1 MAAAV
6 CSMTH
11 RAGMLRPMKA
21 LKSPLAKQ
29 LLANRIAS
37 AQLRHLVA
45 RSATESLAAQP
56 RTQINTL
63 EWQDGARTVRYQVT
77 RVPKA
82 G

>member
-1 MAAAV
+1 
-6 CSMTH
+6 
-11 RAGMLRPMKA
+11 MKA

-29 LLANRIAS
+29 LLANRSAS

-45 RSATESLAAQP
+45 RSGAKILGAQAQP
-56 RTQINTL
+56 RSQVSTL
-63 EWQDGARTVRYQVT
+63 EWQDGTRTVRYQVT

>member
-1 MAAAV
+1 
-6 CSMTH
+6 
-11 RAGMLRPMKA
+11 MLWPMKA

-37 AQLRHLVA
+37 AQLRRYVA
-45 RSATESLAAQP
+45 RAASEATGPQP
-56 RTQINTL
+56 QTPATTL

>member
-1 MAAAV
+1 
-6 CSMTH
+6 
-11 RAGMLRPMKA
+11 MKA

-29 LLANRIAS
+29 LLANRVAS

-45 RSATESLAAQP
+45 RSGTESLAAQP
-56 RTQINTL
+56 RTQINTV

>member
-1 MAAAV
+1 
-6 CSMTH
+6 
-11 RAGMLRPMKA
+11 MLSPMKA

-29 LLANRIAS
+29 LLANRAAS
-37 AQLRHLVA
+37 AQLRRYVA
-45 RSATESLAAQP
+45 RTGSEASGDQP
-56 RTQINTL
+56 PPQISTL